1 MSSRTIVRPV
11 RDAPPYYSTGRTGR
25 TGCLLRLNLKE
36 TTYSTRGTT
45 RTGRPRGTGTS
56 FPAFLGN
63 IGIKGFPN
71 HRAHTAIATLH
82 AIFHGELA
90 QFF

>member
-11 RDAPPYYSTGRTGR
+11 RDVPPYYSTGRTGR
-25 TGCLLRLNLKE
+25 TGCLLRLNFNEIK
-36 TTYSTRGTT
+36 YSTRGTT
-45 RTGRPRGTGTS
+45 RTGGTRGTGAS
-56 FPAFLGN
+56 SPAFFGN

-71 HRAHTAIATLH
+71 HRTHTAIATLH

-90 QFF
+90 QLI